1 MCGFA
6 GFVSV
11 TGERAPEDV
20 LIRMTEKI
28 AKRGPDDSGEY
39 FDKYAGFGFRRLS
52 IVGLG
57 NGHQPMENETNDM
70 VLVYNGEV
78 YNYQELKTSLEAKGH
93 VFKTDTDSEVVLHGY
108 EEYGPDVC
116 NHLRGMF
123 AFAIWDKK
131 KKEVFLGRDVF
142 GIKPLFYSIIG
153 DTLVF
158 ASEIK
163 AILAYPGY
171 KKQFNE
177 ETLGY
182 YLSFQFNPL
191 EETFFK
197 GIYQLLPAHSLKWD
211 GKKKDITRY
220 WRVQYRPD
228 EHLDEKATMKELEDV
243 MLDSV
248 EKHKLSDVEIGS
260 FLSGG
265 IDSSFLAAASKV
277 PKTFSV
283 GFEDSKYSEIP
294 LAKKLCEEKGMEN
307 YSKTITDKEFWDAVP
322 IISYYLDEPVADPS
336 IIPLYY
342 LCQLASKYVK
352 VVYSGEGS
360 DEIFGGYNI
369 YQTHYSLE
377 PVQWIPFPLRKGVRK
392 VMEALPFSF
401 KGKEYLI
408 RAGETVE
415 ERFIGNAYIY
425 KPKEAKK
432 ILNNKNLPCSP
443 QAVTAPFYKE
453 VEGFDEVT
461 KMQYIDMNFWLRGD
475 ILRKSDHMSM
485 ANSLEVRVPFLDR
498 KVAEEAFKFP
508 LKFRVTP
515 HETKSLFRH
524 MAEKYLPKE
533 NADRRKLGFP
543 VPIRKWLRED
553 TYYNKVYAVL
563 TSDAGKKFFN
573 QKELTGLL
581 QAHKEGKKD
590 NSRKIWTVYM
600 LLIWYQANFE

>member
-211 GKKKDITRY
+211 
-220 WRVQYRPD
+220 
-228 EHLDEKATMKELEDV
+228 
-243 MLDSV
+243 
-248 EKHKLSDVEIGS
+248 
-260 FLSGG
+260 
-265 IDSSFLAAASKV
+265 
-277 PKTFSV
+277 
-283 GFEDSKYSEIP
+283 
-294 LAKKLCEEKGMEN
+294 
-307 YSKTITDKEFWDAVP
+307 
-322 IISYYLDEPVADPS
+322 
-336 IIPLYY
+336 
-342 LCQLASKYVK
+342 
-352 VVYSGEGS
+352 
-360 DEIFGGYNI
+360 
-369 YQTHYSLE
+369 
-377 PVQWIPFPLRKGVRK
+377 
-392 VMEALPFSF
+392 
-401 KGKEYLI
+401 
-408 RAGETVE
+408 
-415 ERFIGNAYIY
+415 
-425 KPKEAKK
+425 
-432 ILNNKNLPCSP
+432 
-443 QAVTAPFYKE
+443 
-453 VEGFDEVT
+453 
-461 KMQYIDMNFWLRGD
+461 
-475 ILRKSDHMSM
+475 
-485 ANSLEVRVPFLDR
+485 
-498 KVAEEAFKFP
+498 
-508 LKFRVTP
+508 
-515 HETKSLFRH
+515 
-524 MAEKYLPKE
+524 
-533 NADRRKLGFP
+533 
-543 VPIRKWLRED
+543 
-553 TYYNKVYAVL
+553 
-563 TSDAGKKFFN
+563 
-573 QKELTGLL
+573 
-581 QAHKEGKKD
+581 
-590 NSRKIWTVYM
+590 
-600 LLIWYQANFE
+600 

>member
-1 MCGFA
+1 
-6 GFVSV
+6 
-11 TGERAPEDV
+11 
-20 LIRMTEKI
+20 
-28 AKRGPDDSGEY
+28 
-39 FDKYAGFGFRRLS
+39 
-52 IVGLG
+52 
-57 NGHQPMENETNDM
+57 MENETNDM

-260 FLSGG
+260 FMVAFSSRCSSGR
-265 IDSSFLAAASKV
+265 
-277 PKTFSV
+277 
-283 GFEDSKYSEIP
+283 Y
-294 LAKKLCEEKGMEN
+294 
-307 YSKTITDKEFWDAVP
+307 
-322 IISYYLDEPVADPS
+322 
-336 IIPLYY
+336 
-342 LCQLASKYVK
+342 
-352 VVYSGEGS
+352 
-360 DEIFGGYNI
+360 
-369 YQTHYSLE
+369 
-377 PVQWIPFPLRKGVRK
+377 
-392 VMEALPFSF
+392 
-401 KGKEYLI
+401 
-408 RAGETVE
+408 
-415 ERFIGNAYIY
+415 
-425 KPKEAKK
+425 
-432 ILNNKNLPCSP
+432 
-443 QAVTAPFYKE
+443 
-453 VEGFDEVT
+453 
-461 KMQYIDMNFWLRGD
+461 
-475 ILRKSDHMSM
+475 
-485 ANSLEVRVPFLDR
+485 
-498 KVAEEAFKFP
+498 
-508 LKFRVTP
+508 
-515 HETKSLFRH
+515 
-524 MAEKYLPKE
+524 
-533 NADRRKLGFP
+533 
-543 VPIRKWLRED
+543 
-553 TYYNKVYAVL
+553 
-563 TSDAGKKFFN
+563 
-573 QKELTGLL
+573 
-581 QAHKEGKKD
+581 
-590 NSRKIWTVYM
+590 
-600 LLIWYQANFE
+600 

>member
-11 TGERAPEDV
+11 SGQRAPEEV
-20 LIRMTEKI
+20 LLRMTEKI

-39 FDKYAGFGFRRLS
+39 FDESAALGFRRLS

-57 NGHQPMENETNDM
+57 NGRQPMENETNDK
-70 VLVYNGEV
+70 VLVYNGEI
-78 YNYQELKTSLEAKGH
+78 YNYQELKEELEAKGH
-93 VFKTDTDSEVVLHGY
+93 IFRTDTDSEVVLHGY
-108 EEYGPDVC
+108 EEFGEDVT

-131 KKEVFLGRDVF
+131 EKTLFLGRDVF

-163 AILAYPGY
+163 AILEYPEY
-171 KKQFNE
+171 RKEFNE
-177 ETLGY
+177 EALGY

-197 GIYQLLPAHSLKWD
+197 NIYQLMPAHSLKWD
-211 GKKKDITRY
+211 GKKAQTRRY
-220 WRVQYRPD
+220 WRVAYQPD
-228 EHLDEKATMKELEDV
+228 EQMDEQQAMERLEQV

-248 EKHKLSDVEIGS
+248 EKHELSDVEIGS

-265 IDSSFLAAASKV
+265 IDSSFLAAASQV

-283 GFEDSKYSEIP
+283 GFEDSRYSEID
-294 LAKKLCEEKGMEN
+294 LAKRLCEEKGMEN
-307 YSKTITDKEFWDAVP
+307 YSKTITDQEFWDAVP
-322 IISYYLDEPVADPS
+322 TVVYYLDEPVADPS

-352 VVYSGEGS
+352 VVFSGEGS

-377 PVQWIPFPLRKGVRK
+377 PVQWIPFGLRKAVRK
-392 VMEALPFSF
+392 LMEALPFSF

-425 KPKEAKK
+425 KPKEARK
-432 ILNNKNLPCSP
+432 LLKNRQIPCDP
-443 QAVTAPFYKE
+443 QKVTAPFYDE
-453 VEGFDEVT
+453 VKDLDEVT

-498 KVAEEAFKFP
+498 KVAEEAFRYP
-508 LKFRVTP
+508 LRLRVTR
-515 HETKSLFRH
+515 HETKHLFRR
-524 MAEKYLPKE
+524 MSEKYLPKE

-543 VPIRKWLRED
+543 VPIRKWLREEP
-553 TYYNKVYAVL
+553 YYQKVLGVL
-563 TSDAGKKFFN
+563 TSPEGQKFFN
-573 QKELTGLL
+573 QKELVGLME
-581 QAHKEGKKD
+581 AHRSGKKD
-590 NSRKIWTVYM
+590 NSRKIWTVYVF
-600 LLIWYQANFE
+600 LVWYQANFA